1 MRHDVQSIEVDQL
14 TTAMAEAELLGL
26 LVQTPQEP
34 LLHEHLEARVRE
46 LTTTCLRLIQSAGL
60 KTQTPDAW
68 EERAQIVNVLVADA
82 AGVMDRLREKHQVV
96 TNVKDDALRIS
107 MSFFNNE
114 ADLEKA
120 VWALKTEASRKA
132 A

>member
-1 MRHDVQSIEVDQL
+1 MTAIED
-14 TTAMAEAELLGL
+14 
-26 LVQTPQEP
+26 
-34 LLHEHLEARVRE
+34 RVRE
-46 LTTTCLRLIQSAGL
+46 LTTRCLHLIKSAGL

-82 AGVMDRLREKHQVV
+82 AGVMERLREKHRVV
-96 TNVKDDALRIS
+96 TNVKDDALRVS

-120 VWALKTEASRKA
+120 VWALKTETARKA